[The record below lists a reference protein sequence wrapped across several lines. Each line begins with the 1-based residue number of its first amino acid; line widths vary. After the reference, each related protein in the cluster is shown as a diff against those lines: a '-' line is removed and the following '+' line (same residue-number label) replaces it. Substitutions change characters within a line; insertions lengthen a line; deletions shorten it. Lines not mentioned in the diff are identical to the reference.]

1 MRSRTGWPHGGPV
14 KQAICDC
21 GASLDLVFNSGRLG
35 ADRLDH
41 PGDPFLMRKGE
52 IPELL

>member
-14 KQAICDC
+14 KQAISDC

-41 PGDPFLMRKGE
+41 LLMRKGE